1 VNPSGDKVRAS
12 MLSRLRRLSTPSSTL
27 PRFPATEKD
36 SEPGVSMA
44 LKVRDTVGDETLNG
58 LANELRRL
66 GGEFRMVASA
76 SDLPG
81 TILQLARESHYK
93 RIAVSSASV
102 LDEANVVARLHDFR
116 DFKIILSHRVPLL
129 EDRRL
134 DAFMNCQ
141 LGITGCEAVI
151 ADTATIVLNH
161 AAFGGR
167 LISLLPECHVVVA
180 RCSQVFSSLEDW
192 MNSSGF
198 SPGSLPAC
206 MTLITGPS
214 RTADI
219 EKVLVTGVHGP
230 LRLVLMMLRHP
241 A

>member
-1 VNPSGDKVRAS
+1 VNSSGDNVRAS
-12 MLSRLRRLSTPSSTL
+12 MLSRLRRLSAPSSAL
-27 PRFPATEKD
+27 PHLPVTEKGL
-36 SEPGVSMA
+36 EPGVSMD
-44 LKVRDTVGDETLNG
+44 LKVRETVPDEALNS
-58 LANELRRL
+58 LPNELKRL
-66 GGEFRMVASA
+66 GGEFRMVASP

-93 RIAVSSASV
+93 RIAVSSDSV
-102 LDEANVVARLHDFR
+102 LNEANVVARLHDFR
-116 DFKIILSHRVPLL
+116 DFKIILSDRAPFL
-129 EDRRL
+129 EGLRL

-192 MNSSGF
+192 MNSSRF

-230 LRLVLMMLRHP
+230 LRLVLMMLQHP

>member
-1 VNPSGDKVRAS
+1 MNPSGDKVRAS
-12 MLSRLRRLSTPSSTL
+12 MLSRLRWFSAPSPALPYTPT
-27 PRFPATEKD
+27 TEKD
-36 SEPGVSMA
+36 LQPGVSIDSKVRETVPDEA
-44 LKVRDTVGDETLNG
+44 LKDLSS
-58 LANELRRL
+58 ELERL
-66 GGEFRMVASA
+66 GGEFRMVASPG
-76 SDLPG
+76 DLPG

-93 RIAVSSASV
+93 RIAVSTDSV
-102 LDEANVVARLHDFR
+102 LNEANVVARLHDFQ
-116 DFKIILSHRVPLL
+116 DFKTILSDRAPLF
-129 EDRRL
+129 EDRRV

-198 SPGSLPAC
+198 SPRSLPAC
-206 MTLITGPS
+206 ITLITGPS

-230 LRLVLMMLRHP
+230 LRLVLMMLRQP